1 MKQIGYLCKVITQDK
16 FQMKPN
22 NIKEIGFDQ
31 IPEWIDFDYI
41 DNDVILYSDV
51 KELPFTDDVLKT
63 NMVTIAV
70 CLKGKMQLDINAKWL
85 QVEQNDILVC
95 LPNTYIRNVLLSP
108 DFRCNILCLSTRV
121 VTDFIPENKLWDK
134 INVLSA
140 DSIIYVSNDNLH
152 VFELYMDILK
162 TKLQAPSSRYKKEIL
177 YSIIKTCLLE
187 LLENIHMD
195 EPSQNDFSR
204 KEILFKN
211 FMKLITSQTIKP
223 RYLTWYSDKLYVT
236 PKHLS
241 TTCKEVS
248 GKIALVW
255 INEYVV
261 NDIKHLLLNS
271 DKSVK
276 EISDYYNFPNCSFF
290 GKYVKGHT
298 GYSPGEYRKFL
309 IDNRNV
315 KKT

>member
-1 MKQIGYLCKVITQDK
+1 
-16 FQMKPN
+16 
-22 NIKEIGFDQ
+22 
-31 IPEWIDFDYI
+31 
-41 DNDVILYSDV
+41 
-51 KELPFTDDVLKT
+51 
-63 NMVTIAV
+63 
-70 CLKGKMQLDINAKWL
+70 
-85 QVEQNDILVC
+85 
-95 LPNTYIRNVLLSP
+95 
-108 DFRCNILCLSTRV
+108 LCLSTRV

-248 GKIALVW
+248 GKTAVAW
-255 INEYVV
+255 INEYMI

-290 GKYVKGHT
+290 GKYVKSHT

-309 IDNRNV
+309 IDNRN
-315 KKT
+315 TSQI